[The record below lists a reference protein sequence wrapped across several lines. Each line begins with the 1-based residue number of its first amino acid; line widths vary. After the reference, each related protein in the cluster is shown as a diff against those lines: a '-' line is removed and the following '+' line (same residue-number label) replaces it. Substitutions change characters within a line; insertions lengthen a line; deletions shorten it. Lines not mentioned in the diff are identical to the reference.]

1 MNAIASFPPPSPEAK
16 LKTAGRNEMMSPLPA
31 FSPGARESMDTN
43 SEARYQKGHDSSSM
57 SADGAALR
65 PADPATGA
73 TFFSPD
79 GTNRILSTF
88 TSSEVPFLP
97 SLPSQGR
104 MVKSPWII
112 TALPFV
118 SQSFAVLA
126 LVPKQVQSY
135 QSVTLRSSFP
145 WLTAT
150 ENFTPSVA
158 PLRPLKLN
166 VSGSFPRLPINVIC
180 ANAII
185 VSSFCAGWR
194 ALLRLPASSPDWP
207 ATVDRDL
214 VRRSDSGGG
223 TEVPLQRSR
232 RPPGGCAGTAVPR
245 GPRH

>member
-1 MNAIASFPPPSPEAK
+1 MRRRSRRRPRKPSSK
-16 LKTAGRNEMMSPLPA
+16 QRRRNELMSPLPA
-31 FSPGARESMDTN
+31 SSSCARESMDTKA
-43 SEARYQKGHDSSSM
+43 EALYQKGHDSSSM
-57 SADGAALR
+57 SADGATFP
-65 PADPATGA
+65 PADTATGVLA
-73 TFFSPD
+73 PPPLLFFSPD
-79 GTNRILSTF
+79 GTNRILSTL

-180 ANAII
+180 ANAIL

-194 ALLRLPASSPDWP
+194 AYFFCGSNSPDWP
-207 ATVDRDL
+207 SALDRDL
-214 VRRSDSGGG
+214 VRRSDSCG
-223 TEVPLQRSR
+223 
-232 RPPGGCAGTAVPR
+232 
-245 GPRH
+245 RHGRAAA

>member
-1 MNAIASFPPPSPEAK
+1 MPRFCLVDKPGSRQR
-16 LKTAGRNEMMSPLPA
+16 GRNEMMSPRPA
-31 FSPGARESMDTN
+31 VSPRARESMDT
-43 SEARYQKGHDSSSM
+43 ETEGVCQKGHESSSM

-65 PADPATGA
+65 PADTATGA
-73 TFFSPD
+73 LAPPLPFFSPD

-88 TSSEVPFLP
+88 TSREDPFLP

-104 MVKSPWII
+104 RVKSRWII
-112 TALPFV
+112 TGLPFV

-126 LVPKQVQSY
+126 VATKQVQSN
-135 QSVTLRSSFP
+135 QSVTFFSSLP

-185 VSSFCAGWR
+185 ISSFCA
-194 ALLRLPASSPDWP
+194 S
-207 ATVDRDL
+207 
-214 VRRSDSGGG
+214 
-223 TEVPLQRSR
+223 
-232 RPPGGCAGTAVPR
+232 
-245 GPRH
+245 